1 MVSCEFGH
9 FWVDAKRGKIF
20 QMLAGGKDMPK
31 LNTISDFK
39 QKGKESGMRKWFKR
53 HLPFKILTQNIQ
65 NLTEEDIDNTYKSIG
80 ILMWWDSKFKRVFI
94 TKKDYVV
101 KAPYKNKIVFSA
113 GNYNYVDGEMNIPVE
128 LTNTQ
133 YFKDVSWTIAFSPIY
148 ENWISYYDYKPDY
161 AIAYN
166 DYFQTGKNYSPDT
179 KEIGLWSHLLTNKS
193 YQVFYGKKYP
203 WTIEVPIKNTYT
215 NNVLQD
221 LKIWAVSHRYH
232 DNFDYAAWR
241 KKSFNKLTIYN
252 QTNNSGLLHLN
263 YDDSMNKSK
272 YPISISQTEQGI
284 QATNFEEQ
292 IWVNYFY
299 NRVRREESH
308 LPVWN
313 SDDNEIN
320 KQLNTAAI
328 SFNSKRVLERLRG
341 EWFLVR
347 LTADED
353 TRFKQYFK
361 WMVSIQE
368 PYQ

>member
-1 MVSCEFGH
+1 
-9 FWVDAKRGKIF
+9 
-20 QMLAGGKDMPK
+20 
-31 LNTISDFK
+31 
-39 QKGKESGMRKWFKR
+39 
-53 HLPFKILTQNIQ
+53 
-65 NLTEEDIDNTYKSIG
+65 
-80 ILMWWDSKFKRVFI
+80 
-94 TKKDYVV
+94 
-101 KAPYKNKIVFSA
+101 
-113 GNYNYVDGEMNIPVE
+113 MNIPVE